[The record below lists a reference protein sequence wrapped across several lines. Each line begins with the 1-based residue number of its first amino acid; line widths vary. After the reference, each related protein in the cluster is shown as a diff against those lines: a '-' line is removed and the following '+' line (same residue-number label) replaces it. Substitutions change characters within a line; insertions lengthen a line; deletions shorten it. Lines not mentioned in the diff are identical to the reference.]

1 MGVFFFVFALF
12 VGLIVLVAN
21 RSQARRHEI
30 ESLKASLQALAAL
43 TESLRQDMNEL
54 KQKVSVSGG
63 YAATEPEK
71 ELSARAEA
79 APVAEMF
86 QQPSGPLEQME
97 MPLDSQPQTY
107 VRQDKPPHPATEAI
121 SQPKPQPGRAVPT
134 HTLESILGKNV
145 LSLAAAVL
153 IFAGLVF
160 LGTLVY
166 RYLTDTVK
174 IVALFAISVVLTGL
188 GLALIERRL
197 SAFSQSMLGT
207 GCGSFFISIVL
218 THLYFNRL
226 SDVAAY
232 AMLVVWLT
240 GCLYLARR
248 YRALTLSVVAHIG
261 MAVSIVMAYG
271 WGLSDQK
278 LLLLLIYQA
287 VAMAVVVVGNL
298 LVFPLTQRASLLA
311 SLLLVLITSTIMAGT
326 FMSSPL
332 AGSLAPFATTLPTG
346 AIAAAFGFQFLGA
359 TGLAILVSRYR
370 QLAENGVLRAV
381 QIFAGQ
387 VLWLALLAID
397 VLVPVYR
404 LAVYHRGSAEMAG
417 WRYLPEAIQLAAL
430 ATAILTGI
438 LLLLAFASWFYI
450 RSRSQTPDGDLAS
463 FSVLFLTGSAA
474 LLLILYWTE
483 AVASGLVPVRLT
495 GLVLLAVLLYGAR
508 FFSSRRVYQIGANT
522 LLGLDLAFM
531 LFDGFPSLV
540 LHANIAWAFVYLAA
554 LIGLVWGQWLLFD
567 RPSQRR
573 FENWI
578 RLAVWLGLD
587 FSLISIVL
595 ATNWTHKV
603 PIVLMILTG
612 LSIVL
617 QFSSYDRPHSGRVFL
632 PTCMTVANHL
642 LLAVSSI
649 AIAFSGKDRT
659 AALLYGLLSLLSF
672 VLAFGRIRESLSW
685 HGKGLSGILVGI
697 KLTLLVLA
705 TVQGQTNWFDQAY
718 LLSVI
723 SMLTALVSV
732 VLGFLGQHKLLR
744 FYGLLLTLACVLKL
758 VTIDVNN
765 LNTALRVVALIGG
778 GLICFVISA
787 MYTYA
792 ARKIDAQA
800 RIRLNR

>member
-1 MGVFFFVFALF
+1 MGVFFFVLAIV
-12 VGLIVLVAN
+12 VGLIVLVVN

-30 ESLKASLQALAAL
+30 ESLKTSLHALAAL
-43 TESLRQDMNEL
+43 TESLRQDMNDL
-54 KQKVSVSGG
+54 KQKVSMSGG
-63 YAATEPEK
+63 FAATEPEN
-71 ELSARAEA
+71 EPQVGA
-79 APVAEMF
+79 APLADVM
-86 QQPSGPLEQME
+86 QQPAGLLEQMA
-97 MPLDSQPQTY
+97 MPLESQPETF
-107 VRQDKPPHPATEAI
+107 VRQDKTPRPASEAI
-121 SQPKPQPGRAVPT
+121 PQQKPQPVEAVPT
-134 HTLESILGKNV
+134 HNLESVLGKNV

-153 IFAGLVF
+153 IFAGLIF

-174 IVALFAISVVLTGL
+174 IVALFAISAVLTGL
-188 GLALIERRL
+188 GLALIEKRL

-226 SDVAAY
+226 SDSAAY
-232 AMLVVWLT
+232 ALLVIWLT

-278 LLLLLIYQA
+278 LLLLLIYQT

-370 QLAENGVLRAV
+370 QLAENEVLRAV

-404 LAVYHRGSAEMAG
+404 LAVYHRSAAEMAD
-417 WRYLPEAIQLAAL
+417 WLVLPETIQLAAL

-438 LLLLAFASWFYI
+438 LVLLAFAGWFFI
-450 RSRSQTPDGDLAS
+450 RSRYQTPDGDLAS
-463 FSVLFLTGSAA
+463 YSVLFLVTAAA
-474 LLLILYWTE
+474 LLLVIYWT
-483 AVASGLVPVRLT
+483 AKVATGLVSVRLT
-495 GLVLLAVLLYGAR
+495 GLALLAVLLYGAR
-508 FFSSRRVYQIGANT
+508 YFSGRSVYQIGANS
-522 LLGLDLAFM
+522 LLGLDLLFM
-531 LFDGFPSLV
+531 LFDGFPALV
-540 LHANIAWAFVYLAA
+540 RQSFIVWAFMYLVA
-554 LIGLVWGQWLLFD
+554 LIGLVWGQWFLFD
-567 RPSQRR
+567 RPSARR
-573 FENWI
+573 QEAWV
-578 RLAVWLGLD
+578 RLAAWLGLD

-595 ATNWTHKV
+595 ATDWTHKV
-603 PIVLMILTG
+603 PIVLIVLTG

-617 QFSSYDRPHSGRVFL
+617 QFSNYDRPLSGRSLL
-632 PTCMTVANHL
+632 PVCMTMANHL
-642 LLAVSSI
+642 LLVVSSF
-649 AIAFSGKDRT
+649 AMAFNDKDRT

-672 VLAFGRIRESLSW
+672 VLAFGRIREVLSQ
-685 HGKGLSGILVGI
+685 HGKGMSGILIGI
-697 KLTLLVLA
+697 KLTILVLA
-705 TVQGQTNWFDQAY
+705 TVQGQTHWFDQAY

-723 SMLTALVSV
+723 SMLTALASV
-732 VLGFLGQHKLLR
+732 VLGFLGQQKALR

-800 RIRLNR
+800 RIRLSR